1 MVHVNGIQTPA
12 GLKGGFTVSYPDG
25 TFLEGTATC
34 LSVSGNTAYLTGQI
48 TSASGPREQPEG
60 WLPGSYLVIGVK
72 DNGDPGTA
80 GPDLMNFSPG
90 FAGNPGCGPNGAAVP
105 VFPITA
111 GNYHVF
117 AGG

>member
-1 MVHVNGIQTPA
+1 
-12 GLKGGFTVSYPDG
+12 
-25 TFLEGTATC
+25 
-34 LSVSGNTAYLTGQI
+34 
-48 TSASGPREQPEG
+48 
-60 WLPGSYLVIGVK
+60 
-72 DNGDPGTA
+72 
-80 GPDLMNFSPG
+80 MNFSPG